1 MLKTFGSFVLF
12 LRGMVTRTERF
23 SVLWN
28 RTIDEAM
35 LIGVDSIVIVSIVS
49 AFIGAVTCVQI
60 AYNLTNPLIPQ
71 STIGYMVREMTILEL
86 APTITSIVLAGKVGS
101 SIAGGLGTMR
111 ITEQVSALEVMGI
124 NSTSYLVLP
133 RILAALLMFPLLV
146 ILAMLLSILGGYLA
160 GTLTG
165 VMTPQDYIEGIR
177 TDFIPYNIVFA
188 LIKAVVFAFLV
199 SGISAFKGYLHHRR
213 RPRSRR
219 GQHRRRYQLHHRH
232 PAWPTLPWRRCC
244 FNVLSCRVARY
255 CVDHAT

>member
-1 MLKTFGSFVLF
+1 MLTTFGSFVLF

-23 SVLWN
+23 RVLWN
-28 RTIDEAM
+28 RTIDEAI
-35 LIGVDSIVIVSIVS
+35 LIGVDSVFIVSIVS

-111 ITEQVSALEVMGI
+111 ITEQISALEVMGI

-133 RILAALLMFPLLV
+133 RILAALLMFPMLV
-146 ILAMLLSILGGYLA
+146 IMAMLLSIMGGYLA

-165 VMTPQDYIEGIR
+165 VMTAQDYIEGIR

-199 SGISAFKGYLHHRR
+199 SGISSFKGYFTTGGALEVGAA
-213 RPRSRR
+213 ST
-219 GQHRRRYQLHHRH
+219 GAVTNSIIAILI
-232 PAWPTLPWRRCC
+232 ADFALAAI
-244 FNVLSCRVARY
+244 LL
-255 CVDHAT
+255 